1 MEHTLTGEFR
11 YHENFASQ
19 FLGNQRTLIVY
30 LPPGYEHDSERHYPV
45 LYLHDGQNVFDRA
58 TAFMGQEWQVDETA
72 QTLIEQG
79 KIEPLIIV
87 GIYNMGEQRI
97 HEYTQTHDDRK
108 QAGGQAGLYGRFLV
122 EEVKPFIDRRYRTLV
137 EPQHTGLG
145 GSSLGG
151 LVTMHLGLR
160 YPHYFGKLMVMSPS
174 VWWDRGVILR
184 EVEWLKA
191 KPATRIWLDMGTKE
205 GHILLEQARML
216 RDHLLAQD
224 WRLKD
229 DLHYHEARGARH
241 TESAWAKRV
250 GPALRFLFPAK

>member
-1 MEHTLTGEFR
+1 MEHTLTGDFR

-30 LPPGYEHDSERHYPV
+30 LPPGYDHESERQYPV
-45 LYLHDGQNVFDRA
+45 LYLHDGQNIFDRA

-72 QTLIEQG
+72 QSLIEQG
-79 KIEPLIIV
+79 KIQPLIIV
-87 GIYNMGEQRI
+87 GIYNTGEQRI
-97 HEYTQTHDDRK
+97 HEYTQTRDDRK

-122 EEVKPFIDRRYRTLV
+122 EEIKPFIDRRYRTLR
-137 EPQHTGLG
+137 EPQDTGLG

-184 EVEWLKA
+184 EIEWLNA
-191 KPATRIWLDMGTKE
+191 KPASRIWLDMGTKE
-205 GHILLEQARML
+205 GHILLEQAQML
-216 RDHLLAQD
+216 RDRLIARG

>member
-30 LPPGYEHDSERHYPV
+30 LPPGYDYEPERRYPV
-45 LYLHDGQNVFDRA
+45 LYLHDGQNVFDSA

-72 QTLIEQG
+72 QALIEAG
-79 KIEPLIIV
+79 RLAPLIMV
-87 GIYNMGEQRI
+87 GIYNTGEQRI
-97 HEYTQTHDDRK
+97 HEYTQTHDGRK
-108 QAGGQAGLYGRFLV
+108 HAGGQAGLYGRFLV
-122 EEVKPFIDRRYRTLV
+122 EEIKPFIDMRYRTLR

-151 LVTMHLGLR
+151 LVTLHLGLR
-160 YPHYFGKLMVMSPS
+160 YPQYFGKLMVMSPS

-184 EVEWLKA
+184 EVEWLPA
-191 KPATRIWLDMGTKE
+191 KPSTHIWLDMGTKE

-216 RDHLLAQD
+216 RDRLLAKG
-224 WRLKD
+224 WRLKA
-229 DLHYHEARGARH
+229 DLRYHEARGARH

-250 GPALRFLFPAK
+250 GPALRFLFPPK